1 MADLASAEAA
11 EAGGA
16 GDATHRARAGFSTGR
31 GIVAAGMLVALP
43 LTIAALG
50 THASL
55 ARRAEA
61 ARAPAKRLVVS
72 RLPSADLAFA
82 GGSRHLRFLSLEEP
96 QAAFADGPGL
106 PDPDPA
112 GGLVGVPRETFAG
125 AYTREA
131 PAKTKGREARP

>member
-1 MADLASAEAA
+1 MVAWGLLAAA
-11 EAGGA
+11 
-16 GDATHRARAGFSTGR
+16 SSNW
-31 GIVAAGMLVALP
+31 VS
-43 LTIAALG
+43 
-50 THASL
+50 ASL
-55 ARRAEA
+55 HRPSCAACAPLSKA

>member
-1 MADLASAEAA
+1 
-11 EAGGA
+11 
-16 GDATHRARAGFSTGR
+16 
-31 GIVAAGMLVALP
+31 VGMLLALP
-43 LTIAALG
+43 LAIAALA
-50 THASL
+50 THASH

-61 ARAPAKRLVVS
+61 DHAPSKRLVVS

-112 GGLVGVPRETFAG
+112 GGLIGVPREAFAG
-125 AYTREA
+125 AYTRGATPRSPGHEA
-131 PAKTKGREARP
+131 PGEAGRP